1 MKSYG
6 LSEYAFLLLCFYKIP
21 YHIKIVSYIIVKYVK
36 VCAMTRHYI
45 YNYLSCP

>member
-21 YHIKIVSYIIVKYVK
+21 YLINIVSYIIVKYVK
-36 VCAMTRHYI
+36 VSLTRHYI